1 MEISY
6 LFLTLS
12 AAMFGIGLYGLI
24 SKRNMLRMLLSAEVN
39 FNAAMLALLTLSSST
54 ASPTAVATG
63 GVIALLAIGIAAAD
77 IGMLVAIAILM
88 FQLKRRLDVYELK
101 ESRG

>member
-1 MEISY
+1 MEIAL
-6 LFLTLS
+6 LFLSLS

-39 FNAAMLALLTLSSST
+39 FNAAMLALLTLASSSS
-54 ASPTAVATG
+54 SPATG

-77 IGMLVAIAILM
+77 IGIMVAIAILM

-101 ESRG
+101 EFKG

>member
-1 MEISY
+1 MEISF
-6 LFLTLS
+6 LFLSLS
-12 AAMFGIGLYGLI
+12 AAMFGIGLYGLV

-39 FNAAMLALLTLSSST
+39 FNAAMLALLTLASST
-54 ASPTAVATG
+54 ASPATG

>member
-1 MEISY
+1 MEISL
-6 LFLTLS
+6 LFLSLS

-39 FNAAMLALLTLSSST
+39 FNAAILALLTLASSSS
-54 ASPTAVATG
+54 SPATG

-77 IGMLVAIAILM
+77 IGIMVAIAILM

-101 ESRG
+101 EFKG

>member
-1 MEISY
+1 MEISF
-6 LFLTLS
+6 LFLSLS
-12 AAMFGIGLYGLI
+12 AAMFGIGLYGLV

-39 FNAAMLALLTLSSST
+39 FNAAMLALLTLASST
-54 ASPTAVATG
+54 ASPATG

-101 ESRG
+101 QSRG

>member
-1 MEISY
+1 MEISF
-6 LFLTLS
+6 LFLSLS

-39 FNAAMLALLTLSSST
+39 FNAAMLALLTLASST
-54 ASPTAVATG
+54 ASPATG
-63 GVIALLAIGIAAAD
+63 GVIGLLAIGIAAAD

>member
-1 MEISY
+1 MELAL
-6 LFLTLS
+6 LFLSLS

-39 FNAAMLALLTLSSST
+39 FNAAMLALLTLASSSSS
-54 ASPTAVATG
+54 AATG

-77 IGMLVAIAILM
+77 VGIMVAIAILM
-88 FQLKRRLDVYELK
+88 FQLKRRLDVYELEK
-101 ESRG
+101 FKG

>member
-1 MEISY
+1 MELAL
-6 LFLTLS
+6 LFLSLS

-39 FNAAMLALLTLSSST
+39 FNAAMLALLTLASSSS
-54 ASPTAVATG
+54 SPATG

-77 IGMLVAIAILM
+77 IGIMVSIAILM
-88 FQLKRRLDVYELK
+88 FQLKRRLDVYELRK
-101 ESRG
+101 FRG

>member
-1 MEISY
+1 MIEISY
-6 LFLTLS
+6 LFLSLS
-12 AAMFGIGLYGLI
+12 AAMFGIGLYGLV
-24 SKRNMLRMLLSAEVN
+24 SKRNMLRMLLSSEVN
-39 FNAAMLALLTLSSST
+39 FNAAMLALLTLASSP
-54 ASPTAVATG
+54 ASAATG

-88 FQLKRRLDVYELK
+88 FQLKRRMDVYELK